1 MNLIMNLST
10 LALISVKT
18 PKQLDALDIQTYIFA
33 AIASLLFLLIA
44 AAIASMIKFEGGS
57 KPSDPGKRRLWF
69 WVLGILSFATFFLY
83 NMFAVAPT
91 IAPNL
96 QSKFMTT
103 NIISSVI
110 TLIVYI
116 VLGFTL
122 SKIMRT
128 KKIGNWFPSKS
139 N

>member
-33 AIASLLFLLIA
+33 AVASLLFLLIA

-69 WVLGILSFATFFLY
+69 WVF
-83 NMFAVAPT
+83 
-91 IAPNL
+91 
-96 QSKFMTT
+96 
-103 NIISSVI
+103 
-110 TLIVYI
+110 
-116 VLGFTL
+116 
-122 SKIMRT
+122 
-128 KKIGNWFPSKS
+128 
-139 N
+139 